1 MSLHIFKDVN
11 QNISGKPQNL
21 ITCICI
27 IIGREYHAS
36 IIGEIASPQMLVP
49 DR

>member
-1 MSLHIFKDVN
+1 MSLHIFKNVD
-11 QNISGKPQNL
+11 QNISSKPQNL

-27 IIGREYHAS
+27 IIGWDYHTA
-36 IIGEIASPQMLVP
+36 IIGEKASPQMLVP